1 VEAYRE
7 VTLRDYRPGDVE
19 AMYALDVVCFEPV
32 YRFTKRAMRRFAEA
46 TGAVTVIA
54 DAASE
59 LAGFT
64 IAQMEGRV
72 GYVVTLDVAPAWRRR
87 GLARR
92 LMDEAENR
100 IAASG
105 GLAMELHVF
114 TGNLSA
120 IRFYETIGYT
130 RIGLAENFYARGMD
144 ALVYSK
150 KLALKHEPG

>member
-1 VEAYRE
+1 MEAYRE